1 MEDFTKAK
9 ENIKASLTDYFSPEF
24 VNRIDKVVVFNPLN
38 KKDIKK
44 IVELRFKHLEKR
56 LAKKDIKLTLNSKI
70 ITFITKE
77 VYNPEF

>member
-24 VNRIDKVVVFNPLN
+24 VNRIDKVIVFNPLN
-38 KKDIKK
+38 KDDIKK
-44 IVELRFKHLEKR
+44 IVKLRFENLENR
-56 LAKKDIKLTLNSKI
+56 LQNKKIKLSYDNKVI
-70 ITFITKE
+70 NFITKE